1 MTPGMRMQLF
11 ILISHLYMHPRQI
24 FNTKLQSF
32 IKGKK
37 GKIIS
42 KSLKVK
48 LEYNYVYSVWLL
60 LTEKPLV
67 QSQDIIS
74 VALYI
79 IFETLS
85 NILS

>member
-1 MTPGMRMQLF
+1 MQLF

-37 GKIIS
+37 RQDNIKEFESEII
-42 KSLKVK
+42 
-48 LEYNYVYSVWLL
+48 EYNYVYSVWLL